1 MAWAMRKV
9 VRMGQTYG
17 CRGKAEGRGRK
28 SGMDRY
34 PLLHL
39 KWITN
44 KDLPYG
50 TGNST
55 PCYVAA

>member
-1 MAWAMRKV
+1 MRKV
-9 VRMGQTYG
+9 VRMGRTYG
-17 CRGKAEGRGRK
+17 CRGKDEGRVRK

-34 PLLHL
+34 PLLYL

-44 KDLPYG
+44 KDLLYG